1 MKKDGILNPELCAA
15 IAAIGHTEFLV
26 IADPGLPIPDGV
38 PIIDLSLVRN
48 IPKFMDVLNAVKEE
62 LVIESYFIASEIKSQ
77 STELYQEIQNSLP
90 ELPESDMFHED
101 FKKMLTKAKA
111 VVRTGE
117 TTSFANIALV
127 AGVNF

>member
-15 IAAIGHTEFLV
+15 IAAIGHNEFLV
-26 IADPGLPIPDGV
+26 IADPGLPIPDGIPV
-38 PIIDLSLVRN
+38 IDLSLVRN
-48 IPKFMDVLNAVKEE
+48 IPRFMDVLNAVKEE
-62 LVIESYFIASEIKSQ
+62 LVIESYFVAAEIKSQ
-77 STELYQEIQNSLP
+77 STELYQEIQNALP
-90 ELPESDMFHED
+90 GLPESDMCHED